1 MSVCTTVVST
11 RSFWPSS
18 SSRSTAACTTRS
30 LIPLSVAGREP
41 GEAAVEC
48 IVSRHRQTIEVRELA
63 QCASIG
69 NPLAQFAI
77 VPDAHKN
84 QRAQDLLRRQAAATS
99 PGVLQA
105 PCQIAA
111 DLFDHV
117 LLVVKKIGNGLQQ
130 RLKPQTLTH
139 QFPIGKTDLSL
150 HCSRHR
156 SALVDLLRF
165 GALSLQRFD
174 VSRCRLVQQIL
185 QRAPVVQTA
194 LHLRNQLLRNI
205 DRNATPFRAI
215 VKHIALMLFARQT
228 SCAVRANAPTAPQAQ
243 RAEKRRPQNR
253 TLALQPAHDVR
264 GRFRINTIH
273 ERHVSTDTRTRQENC
288 SRKLRE
294 TRYFKGYHA
303 FRDRNELGKSTRYSS
318 NRARKATIH
327 AGFGNGV

>member
-30 LIPLSVAGREP
+30 LIALSVAG
-41 GEAAVEC
+41 
-48 IVSRHRQTIEVRELA
+48 VSRVKPRWN
-63 QCASIG
+63 ASCRG
-69 NPLAQFAI
+69 TGRQFAI
-77 VPDAHKN
+77 VPVLDAHKN

-99 PGVLQA
+99 LGVLQA

-130 RLKPQTLTH
+130 RLKPQALTH

-253 TLALQPAHDVR
+253 SFALQPAHDVR

-273 ERHVSTDTRTRQENC
+273 ERHVSTDTRTRQENR

-303 FRDRNELGKSTRYSS
+303 FRDRN
-318 NRARKATIH
+318 
-327 AGFGNGV
+327 